1 MFDRHADEDSRDE
14 QEGGMKLIVAFGET
28 VLTASIIVSGLYAAY
43 AVAFEVLDAYRYRQ
57 GQRTT

>member
-1 MFDRHADEDSRDE
+1 
-14 QEGGMKLIVAFGET
+14 MKLIVAFGET
-28 VLTASIIVSGLYAAY
+28 VLTASIIVSGLDAAY